1 MKKIVL
7 IGAGSAQFGVGT
19 LNDIFN
25 SECLGQVDITLLDIN
40 GDALDKVYRA
50 GLEWMEKKGLNHKLT
65 ATTDRPEALK
75 GADFVI
81 SSIEVGDRFALWDQ
95 DWKIPKQYGIR
106 QVYGE
111 NGGPGGIFHS
121 LRIIPVILDICADI
135 MKFCPEAFVFNYSNP
150 MSAIV
155 TTVKRQF
162 PSCKFIG
169 LCHEI
174 SSLERYLPT
183 ILGTPFDNLELT
195 AAGLN
200 HFSMVLEAKY
210 KDSGQDAYPDILDK
224 APAFFEKEPG
234 FTDIWAYVKRTGDDI
249 QTEGAKERFELD
261 VQESRIPWA
270 DRTLFKYL
278 LETYK
283 LLPITSDSHL
293 GEYIGW
299 AWERADHRGIED
311 FYEFYRDALSDVMPH
326 FGQPTHER
334 VIPIIE
340 GIVADLGYVEGAVNI
355 LNREPGASEESR
367 CVADLPDW
375 IALEVPALVNKEGV
389 RGRNVTIPKDFC
401 ALLRNYVSVYDL
413 TAEAIITGRKD
424 YVVKALLANP
434 VVNSSLRLDELVD
447 QMIETQSPWLDYL
460 K

>member
-19 LNDIFN
+19 LNDIFQ
-25 SECLGQVDITLLDIN
+25 SKILKEVDITLLDIN
-40 GDALDKVYRA
+40 QKALDKVFNA
-50 GLEWMEKKGLNHKLT
+50 GQEYIKKEGLKHKLS
-65 ATTDRPEALK
+65 ATTNRPEALK

-81 SSIEVGDRFALWDQ
+81 TSIEVGDRFALWDQ
-95 DWKIPKQYGIR
+95 DWKIPMQYGIR

-111 NGGPGGIFHS
+111 NGGPGGVFHA
-121 LRIIPVILDICADI
+121 LRIIPPILEICADVV
-135 MKFCPEAFVFNYSNP
+135 KFCPDAYVLNYSNP

-155 TTVKRQF
+155 TTVKRKF
-162 PSCKFIG
+162 PDLKFIG

-174 SSLERYLPT
+174 ASLERYLPS
-183 ILGTPFDNLELT
+183 ILDTKFENLELT

-210 KDSGQDAYPDILDK
+210 KDTGKDAYPDIMAR

-234 FTDIWAYVKRTGDDI
+234 YSDIWAYTKKTGEDVH
-249 QTEGAKERFELD
+249 TEGAKERFELD
-261 VQESRIPWA
+261 VKESSYPWA
-270 DRTLFKYL
+270 DRSLFKYL
-278 LETYK
+278 METYK
-283 LLPITSDSHL
+283 LLPITTDSHL

-299 AWERADHRGIED
+299 AWEKADHRGIGD
-311 FYEFYRDALSDVMPH
+311 FYDFYRDALSDIMPH
-326 FGQPTHER
+326 FGQATSER

-340 GIVADLGYVEGAVNI
+340 GITGDMGFIEGAVNI
-355 LNREPGASEESR
+355 LNRQPGAPADSR

-375 IALEVPALVNKEGV
+375 IALEVPAKIDKNGLEGIQVN
-389 RGRNVTIPKDFC
+389 IPKDFC

-413 TAEAIITGRKD
+413 TAEAILSGKKEF
-424 YVVKALLANP
+424 VVKALLANP
-434 VVNSSLRLDELVD
+434 VVNSSENLEALVD
-447 QMIETQSPWLDYL
+447 QMIDTQSPWLDYL

>member
-25 SECLGQVDITLLDIN
+25 SQSLREMDITLLDIN
-40 GDALDKVYRA
+40 AKALDKVYQA
-50 GLEWMEKKGLNHKLT
+50 GLAWIREKGLKHKLS
-65 ATTDRPEALK
+65 ATTNRPEALK
-75 GADFVI
+75 GADYVI
-81 SSIEVGDRFALWDQ
+81 SSIEVGNRFELWDQ
-95 DWKIPKQYGIR
+95 DWKIPMQYGVR

-121 LRIIPVILDICADI
+121 LRIVPVILEICADV
-135 MKFCPEAFVFNYSNP
+135 MKYCPEAFVFNYSNP

-155 TTVKRQF
+155 TTVKRKY
-162 PSCKFIG
+162 PDCKFIG
-169 LCHEI
+169 MCHEI
-174 SSLERYLPT
+174 ASLERYLPT
-183 ILGTPFDNLELT
+183 ILDTPFENLELT
-195 AAGLN
+195 ASGLN
-200 HFSMVLEAKY
+200 HFSVVLEAKY
-210 KDSGQDAYPDILDK
+210 KDTGKDAYPDILAK

-234 FTDIWAYVKRTGDDI
+234 YSDLWAYTKRTGENI
-249 QTEGAKERFELD
+249 HTEGARERFMLD
-261 VQESRIPWA
+261 VKESSYPWA

-278 LETYK
+278 METYK
-283 LLPITSDSHL
+283 LLPITTDSHI

-299 AWERADHRGIED
+299 AWERSDHKGIED
-311 FYEFYRDALSDVMPH
+311 FYSSYRYALADVVPH
-326 FGQPTHER
+326 FGDETHER

-340 GIVADLGYVEGAVNI
+340 GIEGDQGYIEGAINV
-355 LNREPGASEESR
+355 LNREPGAPAESR

-375 IALEVPALVNKEGV
+375 IALEVPALINKDGLTGQKVN
-389 RGRNVTIPKDFC
+389 IPKDFC

-413 TAEAIITGRKD
+413 TAEAILTGSRE

-434 VVNSSLRLDELVD
+434 VVNSSRNLEEMVD
-447 QMIETQSPWLDYL
+447 QMIATQSPWLDYL